1 MAALSVAMAAMSTKI
16 LSPLSS
22 RVDVLSRDFASGL
35 RILPSAGFSPL
46 GYSLGEPVKVFAAKK
61 FLGKVVRTV
70 NDKTA
75 AVEVTRI
82 APHPRYRKRVR
93 LTKTFQVHDPENIC
107 QVGDVVEMAKC
118 PPVSKNKSFVV
129 TEIKQRKVRI
139 EIPRM
144 KVAKGDTGFAK
155 GVGA

>member
-1 MAALSVAMAAMSTKI
+1 MAALSAAMAAMSTKV
-16 LSPLSS
+16 LSPLSG

-35 RILPSAGFSPL
+35 RISPSTGAQSVPL
-46 GYSLGEPVKVFAAKK
+46 GYCVGEPVKVFAAKK
-61 FLGKVVRTV
+61 LLGKVVRTV

-107 QVGDVVEMAKC
+107 QVGDVVQLAKC
-118 PPVSKNKSFVV
+118 PPVSKTKSFVV
-129 TEIKQRKVRI
+129 TEIKQRKARI
-139 EIPRM
+139 QIPRM
-144 KVAKGDTGFAK
+144 PAAS
-155 GVGA
+155 GVGEGAAA